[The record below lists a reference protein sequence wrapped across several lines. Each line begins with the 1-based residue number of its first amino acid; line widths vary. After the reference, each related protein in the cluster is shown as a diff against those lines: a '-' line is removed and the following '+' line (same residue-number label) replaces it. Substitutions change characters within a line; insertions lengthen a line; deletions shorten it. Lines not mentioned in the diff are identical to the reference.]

1 VPRCRASTSTTA
13 VADPAGP
20 IAVYGASGYT
30 GRLVVRELVR
40 RGLAHLLAGRTAA
53 RLRAAASDAGSD
65 APVRIAALEDR
76 DALRHALGDCAV
88 VINCAGPFTRW
99 GEAVVRAAVET
110 GTHYLDT
117 TGEQPYMH
125 RIAQRWDQ
133 GARAAE
139 VAVVPAM
146 GFDFVPGD
154 LLAHL
159 VARGRE
165 PLRDLV
171 IAYSVQGFGAT
182 RGTLH
187 STLEAMKGDDLRY
200 EDGAWLPAGPGP
212 RRGVFTFPEPIGRA
226 PVMKYPAGEIVTAPT
241 HVNTRRVT
249 ALIDTRAMVPHPAL
263 ALAAPSVM
271 PATARALR
279 TPLRSA
285 LDVVVDRLPEGPPEA
300 ARRAARFTVVVV
312 AAGEDGRV
320 GRGVVTGSD
329 MYGLTAAIAVEGA
342 QRMSEPG
349 FVAAG
354 VLAPAAAFNP
364 ESFLDALGEHGVSYE
379 IEAE

>member
-1 VPRCRASTSTTA
+1 MAETG
-13 VADPAGP
+13 GP
-20 IAVYGASGYT
+20 VAVYGASGYT

-40 RGLAHLLAGRTAA
+40 RGVEHVVAGRTAA
-53 RLRAAASDAGSD
+53 RLRAAAAETGSD
-65 APVRIAALEDR
+65 APVRIAAIDDR

-88 VINCAGPFTRW
+88 VVNCAGPFTRW

-117 TGEQPYMH
+117 TGEQPYM
-125 RIAQRWDQ
+125 RRVVERWDQ
-133 GARAAE
+133 AARAAE

-146 GFDFVPGD
+146 GFDFAPGD

-159 VARGRE
+159 VARGHE

-171 IAYSVQGFGAT
+171 VAYSVQGFGAT

-187 STLEAMKGDDLRY
+187 STLEAMKGDDLSY
-200 EDGAWLPAGPGP
+200 EDGGWLPAGRGP
-212 RRGVFTFPEPIGRA
+212 RRAVFTFPAPIGRV
-226 PVMKYPAGEIVTAPT
+226 PVMKYPAGEVVTAPT

-249 ALIDTRAMVPHPAL
+249 ALIDTRALAPHPAL
-263 ALAAPSVM
+263 ATALPSAM
-271 PATARALR
+271 PATALALR

-300 ARRAARFTVVVV
+300 ARRAARFTVAVV

-320 GRGVVTGSD
+320 GRGVVRGTD
-329 MYGLTAAIAVEGA
+329 PYGLTAAIAVEGA
-342 QRMSEPG
+342 RRMNEPG
-349 FVAAG
+349 FPATG
-354 VLAPAAAFNP
+354 VVAPAVAFDAQ
-364 ESFLDALGEHGVSYE
+364 SFLDALGEHGVGYE
-379 IEAE
+379 IEEP